1 MTASR
6 RPAQSSS
13 ELRDAMA
20 LLRPHFVRVGWF
32 SLVTGSLVLASSLYM
47 LEVYGRVVD
56 SRNYLTLGM
65 LTIAILGAYVLLEML
80 QWARAEIMRAASVQL
95 DEHLRGRLFHAI
107 FDASLRRLPFG
118 TQQPLNDL
126 KQVREFLYSPVLLG
140 VLEAPISFVMLLLL
154 YWINPMLCWAALA
167 LACVMTF
174 VAWLNERSTRPPLM
188 KANQGSF
195 AAQQYADGM
204 LRNAQVIESMGMLR
218 DVHARWLEK
227 QREFLG
233 LQAQASETAG
243 GYQSVMKLM
252 QTTLSSGL
260 LGLGCWFLLQG
271 TLNGGDVMMIMASVF
286 GGRMVAPLVQ
296 AVSQWQNVVNV
307 RESWTRLGRV
317 LSSVP
322 AREPGMPL
330 PAPRGTL
337 RVEPLVV
344 APPGSSEQILR
355 GVNFA
360 LDPGQVLAVVG
371 PSASGKT
378 TLARALVGLWPS
390 TGGKVRLDGA
400 DVHVWD
406 KSELGAHVGYLPQD
420 VELFEGTLAENIG
433 RFGEVDPSKV
443 EAAARAVGLHE
454 WIVALPQGYDTAV
467 GDGGSILSGGQ
478 RQRVALA
485 RALYGDPVFVVLDEP
500 NSSLDEAGD
509 VALAQAIAQAKARG
523 TTFVVMT
530 HRTSVLA
537 VADRMLVL
545 HEGQTHAFGPCDEV
559 LAALRQPPQLPA
571 GASGA
576 QPGGRTPAKAQV
588 QATPGAGAPR
598 VSGPAG
604 TAA

>member
-1 MTASR
+1 MSVAKGMGQ
-6 RPAQSSS
+6 PPS
-13 ELRDAMA
+13 ELRAA
-20 LLRPHFVRVGWF
+20 LATLRPHFVRVGWF
-32 SLVTGSLVLASSLYM
+32 SLVTGSLVLASSAYM

-56 SRNYLTLGM
+56 SRSHLTLGM
-65 LTIAILGAYVLLEML
+65 LTIVILAVYVLLEML
-80 QWARAEIMRAASVQL
+80 QWARSEIMRAASVQL
-95 DEHLRGRLFHAI
+95 DADLRARLFHAI
-107 FDASLRRLPFG
+107 FEANLKQLPGG
-118 TQQPLNDL
+118 TQLPLSDL
-126 KQVREFLYSPVLLG
+126 KQVREFLFSPVMLG
-140 VLEAPISFVMLLLL
+140 VLEAPISLVMLLLL

-174 VAWLNERSTRPPLM
+174 VAWLNERSTRQPLM
-188 KANQGSF
+188 QANRGAF

-204 LRNAQVIESMGMLR
+204 LRNAQVVESMGMLR
-218 DVHARWLEK
+218 DVHSRWLEK

-233 LQAQASETAG
+233 RQAQASEAAG
-243 GYQSVMKLM
+243 RYQSMMKFS

-260 LGLGCWFLLQG
+260 LGLGCWFLLEG

-296 AVSQWQNVVNV
+296 AVSQWQAVVNV
-307 RESWTRLGRV
+307 RESWTRIEQL

-322 AREPGMPL
+322 ARQPAMPL
-330 PAPRGTL
+330 PPPRGEL
-337 RVEPLVV
+337 RVGPLTV
-344 APPGSSEQILR
+344 APPGSSEPVLR
-355 GVNFA
+355 GVTFG

-378 TLARALVGLWPS
+378 TLARVLVGLWPS
-390 TGGKVRLDGA
+390 TGGKVRLDGV

-406 KSELGAHVGYLPQD
+406 KAELGAHVGYLPQA

-433 RFGEVDPSKV
+433 RFGKIDASKV
-443 EAAARAVGLHE
+443 EAAARVAGLHE
-454 WIVALPQGYDTAV
+454 WISSLPQGYDTRV

-509 VALAQAIAQAKARG
+509 VVLAQAITQAKARG
-523 TTFVVMT
+523 TVFVVMT

-545 HEGQTHAFGPCDEV
+545 NEGQTHALGPCDEV
-559 LAALRQPPQLPA
+559 LAALRQPPQVPNSPA
-571 GASGA
+571 A
-576 QPGGRTPAKAQV
+576 PARGPVPARV
-588 QATPGAGAPR
+588 RQAPSAGAPR
-598 VSGPAG
+598 VSGSTGAKG